1 MAENKVNFGITNVYY
16 AVATYSGSAV
26 SYGSTKR
33 INGAVN
39 LSIQSDTNDDPFYA
53 DNIAYWR
60 SSSSQGYTGTIE
72 FARLPED
79 FRKDILG
86 ETVDTNGVILETSS
100 DTIKP
105 FALIFQVEGDEDEEM
120 RLLYYCTV
128 TRPPMDA
135 NTMTDSTTP
144 DTVTLDLTVSPRPDT
159 GEIKASTGTATA
171 TSVSSAWTTAVYT
184 G

>member
-16 AVATYSGSAV
+16 AKATYSGGAV

-33 INGAVN
+33 ISGAV
-39 LSIQSDTNDDPFYA
+39 SIALTSDTSDNPFFA
-53 DNIAYWR
+53 DNHIYWR

-100 DTIKP
+100 DTTSP

-120 RLLYYCTV
+120 KLLYYCTV

-171 TSVSSAWTTAVYT
+171 TSVSTAWTSSVYT

>member
-16 AVATYSGSAV
+16 AKATYSGGAV

-33 INGAVN
+33 INGAVL
-39 LSIQSDTNDDPFYA
+39 LSLSANSSDNTFYA
-53 DNIAYWR
+53 DNIQYWK
-60 SSSSQGYTGTIE
+60 SSASQGYTGTIE
-72 FARLPED
+72 FARLSED

-100 DTIKP
+100 DTTNP

-128 TRPPMDA
+128 TRPPMNA
-135 NTMTDSTTP
+135 NTMTDSTSP

-171 TSVSSAWTTAVYT
+171 TSVSTAWTSSVYT